1 MTTSNT
7 DRIDPDWVGRCRT
20 YNMKI
25 IFHLNRPLTNIIYE
39 IDSRESFSLNVG
51 KEKQLK
57 AEKFLCRPSR
67 STHWSR
73 QSKAIFSYVSST
85 EAEKLSDIN
94 LSAFSK

>member
-1 MTTSNT
+1 
-7 DRIDPDWVGRCRT
+7 
-20 YNMKI
+20 MKI

-67 STHWSR
+67 STH
-73 QSKAIFSYVSST
+73 
-85 EAEKLSDIN
+85 
-94 LSAFSK
+94 